1 MRLKERSRETVN
13 SYVDSLTLLP
23 AIQVAPAAADGTL
36 SDDIPDSSDI
46 KTDHYRILDGIHRYL
61 AHKQADSENIS
72 VEILDNVTT
81 ESQAI
86 EHGITANS
94 AHGVPLTAAEIKHN
108 CIRLCE
114 LGRTNTEIADVVQRH
129 ATVVGKYTKATRERQ
144 ENKLADKIGKLY
156 DIRDDNGKRIYTHA
170 KLASDIGQSTHR
182 VSDLLDRYYAN
193 QIKLALEIREFTD
206 QELRDQFSISEKQ
219 LTRVVGKYRDEIY
232 PPKPEPEPEDVEKEV
247 VEAVAEPELTTAP
260 EAQEHAEAE
269 SDVDE
274 DEEKDEES
282 KRKHTEIEYKLLW
295 LGDTLGLSVWV
306 ATDDRKKS
314 YEGIA
319 LSDLPGVLSF
329 LPSNIRAKTPQS
341 IERIDVLWLHD
352 NNIVAAFEV
361 EHKTSIDSGLLKMSD
376 MLVAMAGTAI
386 LTFIVAP
393 NRRLD
398 EARKKMNRPTF
409 KATGQTDS
417 CRFIPY
423 SDLTDK
429 YKEVKQIRSI
439 ACDWQTLLDEI
450 SYKL

>member
-1 MRLKERSRETVN
+1 MPDEKTRRLAELVIDPSLDPRTEERSQEKIQE
-13 SYVDSLTLLP
+13 YVDNLDLLP
-23 AIQVAPAAADGTL
+23 PI
-36 SDDIPDSSDI
+36 DIDQ
-46 KTDHYRILDGIHRYL
+46 KNRILDGIHRFE
-61 AHKQADSENIS
+61 AHKLAGRETIA
-72 VEILDNVTT
+72 VKIFTI
-81 ESQAI
+81 ESQKEAI
-86 EHGITANS
+86 SHSISSNAT
-94 AHGVPLTAAEIKHN
+94 HGVPLTLGDIKEN
-108 CIRLCE
+108 CIRLCKE
-114 LGRTNTEIADVVQRH
+114 GLSNKEISEVVQRH
-129 ATVVGKYTKATRERQ
+129 ETTVGKYTKATRERL
-144 ENKLADKIGKLY
+144 ENELADKIGKQY
-156 DIRDDNGKRIYTHA
+156 DIRDDNGKRIYTHT
-170 KLASDIGQSTHR
+170 KLARKIDQSTHR

-206 QELRDQFSISEKQ
+206 EELRDKFDIRDKQ
-219 LTRVVGKYRDEIY
+219 LTRIRNKYVDVIN
-232 PPKPEPEPEDVEKEV
+232 PPPESEPDDVEKEV
-247 VEAVAEPELTTAP
+247 VEAVAKPEPTTAP
-260 EAQEHAEAE
+260 EAQERVEEEA
-269 SDVDE
+269 DIDE
-274 DEEKDEES
+274 DDEEKDEES

-295 LGDTLGLSVWV
+295 LGNMLGLSVWV

>member
-1 MRLKERSRETVN
+1 MPDEKTRRLAELVIDPSLDPRNKRSKEKIQEYADN
-13 SYVDSLTLLP
+13 IDLLP
-23 AIQVAPAAADGTL
+23 PI
-36 SDDIPDSSDI
+36 DIDQNN
-46 KTDHYRILDGIHRYL
+46 RILDGIHRFL
-61 AHKQADSENIS
+61 AHKDAGRETIA
-72 VEILDNVTT
+72 VEIFPV
-81 ESQAI
+81 ESEEEAI
-86 EHGITANS
+86 RHSISKNAI
-94 AHGVPLTAAEIKHN
+94 HGVPLSHKDIRRI
-108 CIRLCE
+108 CIQLCE
-114 LGRTNTEIADVVQRH
+114 KGLSNKKIAKIVIRH
-129 ATVVGKYTKATRERQ
+129 ETVVGKYTKATRERR
-144 ENKLADKIGKLY
+144 ENELADKIGKLY
-156 DIRDDNGKRIYTHA
+156 DIRDDNGKRIYTHK
-170 KLASDIGQSTHR
+170 KLAEEVKQSTHR

-193 QIKLALEIREFTD
+193 QIKLAVELQDFTD
-206 QELRDQFSISEKQ
+206 QELLDKFDIRDKQ
-219 LTRVVGKYRDEIY
+219 LTRIRKKFGDVTN
-232 PPKPEPEPEDVEKEV
+232 PPSEPEPEPDYVEEEV